1 MLKFPAW
8 KVTLIVVTLIVGV
21 ILCLPNLV
29 TEQDR
34 KAYLGWL
41 PSGAMKL
48 GLDLRGGASILLEI
62 DPEELAHNKAVELNR
77 DVRQTLINDRPAIF
91 ASRTVEG
98 DELHIKLQNPDDA
111 AEAIRRIQKLG
122 APTIGQVGGKN
133 SLIVSQR
140 ADGVITVKLTQAA
153 LTKLQTDALQN
164 SIEAVRR
171 RVDNTG
177 TVEPN
182 IQKQGDSRIIVEVPG
197 LADPTGLIDLITQ
210 AGVLYFKMVDTQA
223 NPADYTIGESQNGRT
238 AYMDTESGQPEV
250 VFDDPIITGQD
261 LKSASQ
267 SFDQNGRPNIS
278 FTLRPAGAQR
288 FGKTTTNNIG
298 KPFAII
304 LDDHIVS
311 APTIQSP
318 ITGGSGQITGNFT
331 IEQAENLAI
340 VLRSGALPA
349 KLKVVERRVVGPGLG
364 QDSIR
369 AGITASIV
377 GLILVVLFMLAI
389 YGLLGIFAVAAL
401 FFNVALLVGFL
412 SGIGATMTLPG
423 IAGIILT
430 IGMAVDANVLIF
442 ERIREEKHNGR
453 SVVSAIESGYSHAMT
468 TIIDANATHFLAG
481 LIMFNLGSGPI
492 RGFALTL
499 AVGIVSSLFT
509 AVVVARLFMS
519 LWLKWF
525 RPRHIP
531 IGFWQLFRSGKVGQT
546 DTPARKRQQ
555 HQV

>member
-1 MLKFPAW
+1 MLLKFSAW
-8 KVTLIVVTLIVGV
+8 KVTLIVVALLVGV

-41 PSGAMKL
+41 PSGPMKL

-62 DPEELAHNKAVELNR
+62 DPVELAHNKAVELNR

-98 DELHIKLQNPDDA
+98 DELRIKLQDQNDA
-111 AEAIRRIQKLG
+111 AEAIRRIEKLG
-122 APTIGQVGGKN
+122 APSIGQIGAKN
-133 SLIVSQR
+133 TLNVTQR
-140 ADGVITVKLTQAA
+140 ADGVIVVKLTPAA

-171 RVDNTG
+171 RVDSTG

-182 IQKQGDSRIIVEVPG
+182 IQKQGDSRILVEVPG
-197 LADPTGLIDLITQ
+197 LSDPTSLIDLITQ

-223 NPADYTIGESQNGRT
+223 NPADFTIGESQNGRT
-238 AYMDTESGQPEV
+238 AYTNAETGQSEV

-267 SFDQNGRPNIS
+267 SFDQNGQPNIS

-288 FGKTTTNNIG
+288 FGKATTDNVG

-311 APTIQSP
+311 APTINSP
-318 ITGGSGQITGNFT
+318 ITGGSGQITGSFT
-331 IEQAENLAI
+331 IQKAENLAI

-364 QDSIR
+364 QDSIK
-369 AGITASIV
+369 AGVTASIV
-377 GLILVVLFMLAI
+377 GLLLVILFMLAI
-389 YGLLGIFAVAAL
+389 YGLLGVFAVAAL
-401 FFNVALLVGFL
+401 FFNVALLMGFL

-430 IGMAVDANVLIF
+430 IGIAVDANVLVF
-442 ERIREEKHNGR
+442 ERIREEKRNGR
-453 SVVSAIESGYSHAMT
+453 SVLSAVDTGYSHAMA
-468 TIIDANATHFLAG
+468 TILDANATGFLAG

-499 AVGIVSSLFT
+499 SVGIVTSLFT
-509 AVVVARLFMS
+509 SVVVARLFMA

-525 RPRHIP
+525 RPKYIP
-531 IGFWQLFRSGKVGQT
+531 I
-546 DTPARKRQQ
+546 
-555 HQV
+555 